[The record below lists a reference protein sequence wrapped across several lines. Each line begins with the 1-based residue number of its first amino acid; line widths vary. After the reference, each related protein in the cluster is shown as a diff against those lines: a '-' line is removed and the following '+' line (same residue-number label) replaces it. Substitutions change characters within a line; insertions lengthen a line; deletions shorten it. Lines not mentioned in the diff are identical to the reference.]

1 MTLRHPSNTLIKT
14 LRMKK
19 RTKIRIINGTFQRIS
34 PLNFAP
40 QFEQNVLAVGIIRLQ
55 LGQGRRGAV
64 VSSPHVGHRSSG
76 DGEPQ
81 NGQTR
86 PYPPTF
92 PALVCSSL
100 IVSLQRLDEQIISS
114 LFIKPILNRV
124 MFYRASTSITPRL
137 STVCL

>member
-1 MTLRHPSNTLIKT
+1 M
-14 LRMKK
+14 
-19 RTKIRIINGTFQRIS
+19 TKIRIISGIFHRIS

-81 NGQTR
+81 NGQLR
-86 PYPPTF
+86 PYPPIF

-100 IVSLQRLDEQIISS
+100 IVPLRDCDS
-114 LFIKPILNRV
+114 
-124 MFYRASTSITPRL
+124 RA
-137 STVCL
+137 